1 MNKKQKIILI
11 TSGLVIL
18 ISFLFQVFR
27 NAEGTEAQTGA
38 TLNLIG
44 TRTGSSTVPVDF
56 RVTATGG
63 QSATTTYPK
72 WIGNTDTAVIT
83 LGVFA
88 ASSTANVRIDILGS
102 NDSGCD
108 TSTTTPGVNVNI
120 LKASEV
126 QWFDASSHLSGSA
139 VITSIVNATSTL
151 SWTNPTAGYLREL
164 ILTDLSM
171 NCVALQ
177 ISGSST
183 SAWSQIKL
191 KE

>member
-1 MNKKQKIILI
+1 MNKTQKITFII
-11 TSGLVIL
+11 SGLIIL
-18 ISFLFQVFR
+18 GVISFSVFR
-27 NAEGTEAQTGA
+27 NAETGNAGTGA

-72 WIGNTDTAVIT
+72 WIGNADTAVIT

-88 ASSTANVRIDILGS
+88 ASSTANVKFNILGS

-139 VITSIVNATSTL
+139 VITSIVDATSTIA
-151 SWTNPTAGYLREL
+151 WTNPTAGYLREL

-171 NCVALQ
+171 NCLALQ
-177 ISGSST
+177 VSASST
-183 SAWSQIKL
+183 RLWSQIKL
-191 KE
+191 RE